1 MHTFTFLGLQV
12 SQNGIADVRNWGGA
26 AEVTN
31 MVLLR
36 EPTEACLFIDIKFM
50 KNHAYTLKSL
60 ASLAAR

>member
-50 KNHAYTLKSL
+50 KNHAF
-60 ASLAAR
+60 